1 MVKKGKILIVS
12 LYVDDLIYT
21 GNDKQMMEEFKSS
34 MKKKFAMTDLGK
46 MKYFLGVEV
55 NQTQQGI
62 FINQQ
67 KYASEILTR
76 FGMQDCNTVCTPIV
90 LGCKLVKD
98 ENGKPADATSYKQ
111 MIGCLMY
118 LLETRPDLTY
128 SVCLA
133 ARYMDKP
140 TEMHV
145 IAVKRIMR
153 YLKGTM
159 SYGILYKST
168 DGENVTLVGW
178 TDSDYARDYD
188 DRKSTS
194 GYVFSIGTSAISW
207 SSKKQPIVTLST
219 TEAEFIAAASSACQG
234 IWLRNVL
241 KQLRQEQVTCTTIYC
256 DNSSSIKLSKNPVM
270 HGRSKHIDV
279 RYHFLRDLNNDG
291 VIELNQ
297 FRTSKQIAYIMTKA
311 LKVDTF
317 CKLREGL
324 GICDSS
330 LLN

>member
-21 GNDKQMMEEFKSS
+21 GNDKQMMGEFKSS

-90 LGCKLVKD
+90 LEL
-98 ENGKPADATSYKQ
+98 
-111 MIGCLMY
+111 
-118 LLETRPDLTY
+118 
-128 SVCLA
+128 CLA

-159 SYGILYKST
+159 IYGILYKST

-178 TDSDYARDYD
+178 TDSDYAGDYD

-241 KQLRQEQVTCTTIYC
+241 KQLRQEQVTCTKSIVIIAPQ
-256 DNSSSIKLSKNPVM
+256 SSYQKIQLS
-270 HGRSKHIDV
+270 
-279 RYHFLRDLNNDG
+279 
-291 VIELNQ
+291 
-297 FRTSKQIAYIMTKA
+297 T
-311 LKVDTF
+311 
-317 CKLREGL
+317 EGQNIL
-324 GICDSS
+324 M
-330 LLN
+330 